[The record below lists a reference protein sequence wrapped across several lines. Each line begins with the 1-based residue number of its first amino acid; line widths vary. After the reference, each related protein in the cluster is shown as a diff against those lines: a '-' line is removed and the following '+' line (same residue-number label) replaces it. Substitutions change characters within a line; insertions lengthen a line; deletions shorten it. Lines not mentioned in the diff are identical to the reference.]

1 MSTIVVKDGNIADK
15 YYNVVGAGTAL
26 DPFQQVVP
34 DYRIA
39 NAIRNIAVNDSVTV
53 SVYEKAKN
61 LVKFGQNPSL
71 ASDVEETVWSTG
83 GIEVLETTNAIDRLV
98 STDAGDTQTVVI
110 EGHTISGSD
119 FTFVTQTATLN
130 GTTPVVLTTL
140 LARTSR
146 IYNTGSTDFAG
157 TVTVYTNGG
166 DTHLTASGSD
176 DQSLKCATTISST
189 DYWIITGFDVAV
201 NRSNVANVDFK
212 LQVMESG
219 GVFRTQYFTSQANG
233 GSYFTF
239 DQPLIVKP
247 NSDVRVQATSNAANT
262 SVVSSIHGYLATV
275 Q

>member
-39 NAIRNIAVNDSVTV
+39 NAIRNIAVNYSDTV

-61 LVKFGQNPSL
+61 LVKFGSNPSL
-71 ASDVEETVWSTG
+71 ASGVEETVWSTG
-83 GIEVLETTNAIDRLV
+83 GIEVLETTNAIGRLV

-166 DTHLTASGSD
+166 DTHLTASGSNN
-176 DQSLKCATTISST
+176 QSLKCSTTTSSN

-201 NRSNVANVDFK
+201 NRSNIANVDFK
-212 LQVMESG
+212 LQVRESG

-247 NSDVRVQATSNAANT
+247 NSDVRVQATSNAAST
-262 SVVSSIHGYLATV
+262 SVGSSIHGYLAIV